1 MNVDPIKFVFVS
13 VSFFVV
19 ADFFEVNSY
28 SVALRVTGIINMW
41 RKTALEYIP
50 RSRAHNKT
58 VQKNAFISIEWN
70 KRIICKESK
79 QSKKKR
85 FYYCSK
91 TSFKIMQVSGTF
103 IFTSVFVF
111 FFKHMRAVIQVR
123 CECAVQC
130 FAKWWLND
138 RCCNISAIII

>member
-19 ADFFEVNSY
+19 AYFFEVNSY
-28 SVALRVTGIINMW
+28 SVALRVTGIINVW
-41 RKTALEYIP
+41 RNCIGIHPALA
-50 RSRAHNKT
+50 RTQQDST
-58 VQKNAFISIEWN
+58 KNAFISIEWN
-70 KRIICKESK
+70 KRIICEESK

-91 TSFKIMQVSGTF
+91 TSFEIMQVSGTF

-111 FFKHMRAVIQVR
+111 WNVCALWFKSDVSVLCNVLQNDDLTIDAVTLAR
-123 CECAVQC
+123 
-130 FAKWWLND
+130 
-138 RCCNISAIII
+138 S